1 MASWC
6 NLFSHYIQV
15 YRGHLGQDEELQHGT
30 FNCSHLG
37 GGQGLDGPGFGVFSL
52 LICWT
57 IQVTFGTAVRV
68 VFYSV
73 TRVVRFCSAVGSQ
86 CISHHRE
93 QQAADNHFVLHQC
106 CWWSHPTNV
115 YLSSMARDL
124 GTILWRDSGRCLT
137 LGNALYTAWAKLKR
151 ASQPLADITNKMS
164 HCPNPAPSHVD
175 TSTCSLPSCNSG
187 RLLKDVL
194 KIPEQQQAKKTIRG
208 TLTARLPLW

>member
-1 MASWC
+1 M
-6 NLFSHYIQV
+6 
-15 YRGHLGQDEELQHGT
+15 
-30 FNCSHLG
+30 
-37 GGQGLDGPGFGVFSL
+37 
-52 LICWT
+52 
-57 IQVTFGTAVRV
+57 RV
-68 VFYSV
+68 VFHFV

-151 ASQPLADITNKMS
+151 ASQPLADIITNKMS